1 MDIRQEE
8 RQGLVDA
15 VSFVPMI
22 RSFRNVDVVGKADWM
37 TYLGSPNVV
46 ITQCNYAIKLKLDSG
61 WSWFITLSA
70 CDYPLIT
77 HDDEIDAIGGRP
89 FSEGTNAYHEIQR
102 TLTELFNQLDGFD
115 QLGKGFNGADLLNA
129 CTEDEMS
136 PKCNVNLE
144 TDGLCA

>member
-8 RQGLVDA
+8 RQGLADA

-37 TYLGSPNVV
+37 TYLGSSNVV
-46 ITQCNYAIKLKLDSG
+46 ITPCNNAIMPKLDSG

-77 HDDEIDAIGGRP
+77 HDDLSRL
-89 FSEGTNAYHEIQR
+89 FSSVNRDSISLIR
-102 TLTELFNQLDGFD
+102 LMTLY
-115 QLGKGFNGADLLNA
+115 GKMTYSILL
-129 CTEDEMS
+129 
-136 PKCNVNLE
+136 
-144 TDGLCA
+144 